1 MGKKNKPKFKNSGF
15 IDSAL
20 VNDATYFDYLERL
33 KKVALSMFEWINLP
47 KSMNA
52 RFLEMCLYFN
62 GQASLLYDKTYGFIN
77 TQCASGG
84 NLNIYGLPNQLN
96 CYSFSYQE
104 TRNLYIGL
112 NEYNKEK
119 NEMEDDCILVMNNWD
134 RTPTATSIELFA
146 LRLYEAER
154 TIDVNIKAQKTPILI
169 ICDEEQRSSLL
180 NLYNQYDGNQ
190 PFIFGTKELLNNIEA
205 LKSIKTEAPYVVDK
219 ITTYKKEILNEALT
233 FLGIN
238 NIQTEKK
245 ERLISSEADSNNEYI
260 NLNLQSYLAPR
271 KEACRLFNEKFGL
284 IGTKKE
290 IDVRVRSDLHNAIKE
305 VESIVSDYVDNT
317 LDTEIKEG
325 VIDE

>member
-1 MGKKNKPKFKNSGF
+1 MGKKNKPKFKNSSF

-20 VNDATYFDYLERL
+20 VNDATYFDYLDRL

-104 TRNLYIGL
+104 TRNLYVGL
-112 NEYNKEK
+112 NEYNQEK
-119 NEMEDDCILVMNNWD
+119 NEIEDDCILVMNNWD

-154 TIDVNIKAQKTPILI
+154 TIDVNIKAQKTPVMIL
-169 ICDEEQRSSLL
+169 CDEEQRSSLL
-180 NLYNQYDGNQ
+180 NLYNQYNGNQ
-190 PFIFGTKELLNNIEA
+190 PFIFGTKELLNNMESFKA
-205 LKSIKTEAPYVVDK
+205 IKTEAPFVVDK

-271 KEACRLFNEKFGL
+271 KEACRLFNEKFGFT
-284 IGTKKE
+284 GTDKE
-290 IDVRVRSDLHNAIKE
+290 IDVRVRSDLHNVIKE
-305 VESIVSDYVDNT
+305 VESIVSDYVDDTLNT
-317 LDTEIKEG
+317 NIKEG
-325 VIDE
+325 VINE